1 MGFFGCEYLPWVE
14 GKIKEDYPSLSWEL
28 IENIVQNANITDT
41 IERYTVG
48 AYMKERKKEQWAAGL
63 MKIQG

>member
-14 GKIKEDYPSLSWEL
+14 GKIKEDYPGLSWEL
-28 IENIVQNANITDT
+28 IENIVQNTDITDT

-48 AYMKERKKEQWAAGL
+48 AYMKERRVKNERY
-63 MKIQG
+63 I